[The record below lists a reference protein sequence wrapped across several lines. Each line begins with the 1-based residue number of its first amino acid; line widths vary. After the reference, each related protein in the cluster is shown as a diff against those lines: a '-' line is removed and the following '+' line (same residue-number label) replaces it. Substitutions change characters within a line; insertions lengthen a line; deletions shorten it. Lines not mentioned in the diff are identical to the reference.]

1 MNVCSECLFFFS
13 LFLEISRYTLSGLCK
28 SSVGSRT
35 SSLVARYKAGIE
47 MFAVDNSIG
56 NLNNSSQIQKAC
68 IFLHVMGGSCVY
80 ERADLRVTSVCWAL
94 VSYITAFVNS
104 QPDLFYL
111 GLIPQRERE
120 PKPEYYCSSN
130 LRTVRRRCSHLTP
143 SQRGLHVKISAE
155 GKGRQT
161 HTVQTRVCAHRC
173 IHSGLL
179 YAHTLAH
186 WQRSSSGW
194 YLLSSLCSRQI
205 SAIVKPV
212 RQKCPSRWSR

>member
-1 MNVCSECLFFFS
+1 MFFFFFS
-13 LFLEISRYTLSGLCK
+13 SFFADSSIFSLYLDFCK
-28 SSVGSRT
+28 SSVGSRK
-35 SSLVARYKAGIE
+35 SSLLTCYKGVIE

-56 NLNNSSQIQKAC
+56 NLNNSSKIEKAC
-68 IFLHVMGGSCVY
+68 IFLQVMDGSCVY

-104 QPDLFYL
+104 QTDLFYL
-111 GLIPQRERE
+111 GLIPQREKE

-130 LRTVRRRCSHLTP
+130 LRTVRHRDSHLTP

-155 GKGRQT
+155 RKGRQT
-161 HTVQTRVCAHRC
+161 HTVQTCVCAHRC
-173 IHSGLL
+173 IHSGLP
-179 YAHTLAH
+179 YARTLPH
-186 WQRSSSGW
+186 WQPSSSVW

-212 RQKCPSRWSR
+212 REKYPSRWSL